1 MELLCTKTRLTS
13 QLWQEDRE
21 SLPDF
26 LALSPSYGLLFLLLF
41 SAFCILCL
49 LLFQQ
54 KCEEPECLVAHVF
67 VVLGFAVEFAK
78 EDKDQPHDLYE
89 NETIV

>member
-1 MELLCTKTRLTS
+1 MA
-13 QLWQEDRE
+13 QLRQADRE

-41 SAFCILCL
+41 SSFSILCL

-54 KCEEPECLVAHVF
+54 KCEEPECQVL
-67 VVLGFAVEFAK
+67 VVLGFAVEFAE
-78 EDKDQPHDLYE
+78 EDEDQPHDLYG
-89 NETIV
+89 NQTIV